1 MENNIVNVYGYIRV
15 STEGQVEQGYSLA
28 EQRAEIEKYC
38 SSKSYNLI
46 EIFKDEGISGAKA
59 NEDEMS
65 IERDGLL
72 DMLASLKENKIQ
84 YIVVLSTNR
93 LWRSDLVKV
102 LLHRELKK
110 SAWWQKIVCKCNRGK
125 SGTKGVPVKTDYARY
140 DIKKYIG
147 VYESR
152 RVQGQEGSGL

>member
-1 MENNIVNVYGYIRV
+1 MKNNIVNVYGYIRV
-15 STEGQVEQGYSLA
+15 STEGQVKQGYSLA

-72 DMLASLKENKIQ
+72 DMLPILGWQRETKNRKHTNGKRSSKGLLRNTIKSIKWNCQRLHPIYADIP
-84 YIVVLSTNR
+84 IVPTWQS
-93 LWRSDLVKV
+93 
-102 LLHRELKK
+102 REY
-110 SAWWQKIVCKCNRGK
+110 Q
-125 SGTKGVPVKTDYARY
+125 
-140 DIKKYIG
+140 
-147 VYESR
+147 
-152 RVQGQEGSGL
+152 

>member
-1 MENNIVNVYGYIRV
+1 MQFQKLQLDR
-15 STEGQVEQGYSLA
+15 
-28 EQRAEIEKYC
+28 
-38 SSKSYNLI
+38 
-46 EIFKDEGISGAKA
+46 IFKDEGISGAKA

-102 LLHRELKK
+102 LLHG
-110 SAWWQKIVCKCNRGK
+110 KIGN
-125 SGTKGVPVKTDYARY
+125 S
-140 DIKKYIG
+140 
-147 VYESR
+147 S
-152 RVQGQEGSGL
+152 

>member
-15 STEGQVEQGYSLA
+15 STEGQVKQGYSLA

-72 DMLASLKENKIQ
+72 DMLTSLKENKIQ

-93 LWRSDLVKV
+93 LRRSDLVKV
-102 LLHRELKK
+102 D
-110 SAWWQKIVCKCNRGK
+110 I
-125 SGTKGVPVKTDYARY
+125 PVR
-140 DIKKYIG
+140 
-147 VYESR
+147 
-152 RVQGQEGSGL
+152 

>member
-15 STEGQVEQGYSLA
+15 STEGQVKQGYSLA

-72 DMLASLKENKIQ
+72 DMLAALKENKIQ
-84 YIVVLSTNR
+84 YMWISEQSTDRIILSTR
-93 LWRSDLVKV
+93 
-102 LLHRELKK
+102 
-110 SAWWQKIVCKCNRGK
+110 KIPMRF
-125 SGTKGVPVKTDYARY
+125 
-140 DIKKYIG
+140 
-147 VYESR
+147 
-152 RVQGQEGSGL
+152 L

>member
-15 STEGQVEQGYSLA
+15 STEGQVKQGYSLA

-72 DMLASLKENKIQ
+72 DMLTTLKENKIQ

-93 LWRSDLVKV
+93 LWRSELVKV
-102 LLHRELKK
+102 LLHRELKRTMWILK
-110 SAWWQKIVCKCNRGK
+110 RLTDRIILSTRKILVVISMGSA
-125 SGTKGVPVKTDYARY
+125 
-140 DIKKYIG
+140 IG
-147 VYESR
+147 VALLHFL
-152 RVQGQEGSGL
+152 QHL

>member
-15 STEGQVEQGYSLA
+15 STEGQVKQGYSLA

-38 SSKSYNLI
+38 SSKSYNLV

-59 NEDEMS
+59 NEDEKS

-72 DMLASLKENKIQ
+72 DMLASLKERNIQ
-84 YIVVLSTNR
+84 YVVVLSTNR

-102 LLHRELKK
+102 LLHRKLKK
-110 SAWWQKIVCKCNRGK
+110 SITVGRNFYHYVKRGEL
-125 SGTKGVPVKTDYARY
+125 TGVEPVGKNSSNVQLYAR
-140 DIKKYIG
+140 
-147 VYESR
+147 
-152 RVQGQEGSGL
+152 RV

>member
-15 STEGQVEQGYSLA
+15 STEGQVKQGYSLA

-59 NEDEMS
+59 NEDEMG

-72 DMLASLKENKIQ
+72 DMLTSNVYIQLKLEDAQ
-84 YIVVLSTNR
+84 REMER
-93 LWRSDLVKV
+93 LERIEK
-102 LLHRELKK
+102 EMKK
-110 SAWWQKIVCKCNRGK
+110 CAK
-125 SGTKGVPVKTDYARY
+125 
-140 DIKKYIG
+140 
-147 VYESR
+147 
-152 RVQGQEGSGL
+152 